1 MMESQSYLILV
12 INIHKCIITAETLVG
27 EDSANKC
34 FDEKVKRYPKYQV
47 LMVPTLRDSDYE

>member
-12 INIHKCIITAETLVG
+12 IKDKCILTAETRAG
-27 EDSANKC
+27 EDSANEC
-34 FDEKVKRYPKYQV
+34 FDENVTMHPASQV

>member
-12 INIHKCIITAETLVG
+12 LKDKCIIRTETRAG
-27 EDSANKC
+27 EDSANEC
-34 FDEKVKRYPKYQV
+34 FDEKVKRYPDAQV